1 MSEKLYCPHFL
12 YDLAVGCVMYDFL
25 TKQYSLEMVGKKYA
39 EGLSEEYIEIPTEE
53 LTKPAE
59 ESIRFMAE
67 LKGAQFEAHER
78 VNHFI
83 YYILKHDGIKGPR
96 KLKGLFG
103 SAFDG
108 TKEKKFSE
116 DKFFKEFKAY
126 CFALRAGSIPKAPSG
141 WSLKNEKGLEFF
153 EPLIKKDFGI
163 EDLL

>member
-1 MSEKLYCPHFL
+1 MSENFIVLTFC
-12 YDLAVGCVMYDFL
+12 DLAVGCVMYDFL

-108 TKEKKFSE
+108 TKEKV
-116 DKFFKEFKAY
+116 
-126 CFALRAGSIPKAPSG
+126 
-141 WSLKNEKGLEFF
+141 
-153 EPLIKKDFGI
+153 
-163 EDLL
+163 

>member
-1 MSEKLYCPHFL
+1 M
-12 YDLAVGCVMYDFL
+12 
-25 TKQYSLEMVGKKYA
+25 GKKYA

-116 DKFFKEFKAY
+116 DKFLRNLKLI
-126 CFALRAGSIPKAPSG
+126 AL
-141 WSLKNEKGLEFF
+141 L
-153 EPLIKKDFGI
+153 
-163 EDLL
+163 